1 MSLLC
6 KNLYQIAPFVIMVI
20 GAHTPPQQS
29 GAQRYD
35 LLWFGSSRYHPRVS
49 SSEGG
54 GCGGD
59 EGEEY
64 GPPPQLPL
72 FPPPHRR
79 KQGCYNLLSWLS
91 MKVRGRAT
99 RASVRLDLLPLTPT
113 VYLLS
118 AISLSLSACL
128 SLSTSCSSSVASLAH
143 PGCPPHPPWHSIIHA
158 LSVLIVCHLS
168 LLQSLPDRQ
177 YVPARLF
184 CAPVF
189 NHF

>member
-118 AISLSLSACL
+118 AISLSLSL
-128 SLSTSCSSSVASLAH
+128 RLPVPLYFLLFIRRFICSSRM
-143 PGCPPHPPWHSIIHA
+143 PPPTHRGTPSFMH
-158 LSVLIVCHLS
+158 
-168 LLQSLPDRQ
+168 
-177 YVPARLF
+177 
-184 CAPVF
+184 
-189 NHF
+189 

>member
-1 MSLLC
+1 M
-6 KNLYQIAPFVIMVI
+6 
-20 GAHTPPQQS
+20 
-29 GAQRYD
+29 
-35 LLWFGSSRYHPRVS
+35 
-49 SSEGG
+49 
-54 GCGGD
+54 GGD

-64 GPPPQLPL
+64 GRPPSSPCPH
-72 FPPPHRR
+72 PPHRR

-118 AISLSLSACL
+118 AISLSLRL
-128 SLSTSCSSSVASLAH
+128 PVPLYFLLFIRRFTCSSRM
-143 PGCPPHPPWHSIIHA
+143 PPPHPPWHSIIHA

>member
-54 GCGGD
+54 GWW
-59 EGEEY
+59 GETR
-64 GPPPQLPL
+64 GKSMVAPPAPPV
-72 FPPPHRR
+72 PTPPHRR

-118 AISLSLSACL
+118 AISLSLRL
-128 SLSTSCSSSVASLAH
+128 PVPLYFLLFIRRFTSSSRMPPPPTVALHHSCIKRTH
-143 PGCPPHPPWHSIIHA
+143 CVSFVTPPVTAGST
-158 LSVLIVCHLS
+158 VCARSS
-168 LLQSLPDRQ
+168 LLCSCL
-177 YVPARLF
+177 
-184 CAPVF
+184 
-189 NHF
+189 

>member
-1 MSLLC
+1 MIC
-6 KNLYQIAPFVIMVI
+6 
-20 GAHTPPQQS
+20 S
-29 GAQRYD
+29 GLGPAGTTRECHRQR
-35 LLWFGSSRYHPRVS
+35 
-49 SSEGG
+49 EGG
-54 GCGGD
+54 GGGRR
-59 EGEEY
+59 G
-64 GPPPQLPL
+64 GRVWSTPPSSPCPH
-72 FPPPHRR
+72 PPHRR

-118 AISLSLSACL
+118 AISLSLSLSACL
-128 SLSTSCSSSVASLAH
+128 SFSTSCSSSVASLAH

>member
-54 GCGGD
+54 GWWGGD

-64 GPPPQLPL
+64 GRPPSSPCPH
-72 FPPPHRR
+72 PPHRR

-118 AISLSLSACL
+118 AISLSLRL
-128 SLSTSCSSSVASLAH
+128 PVPLYFLLFIRRFTCSSRM
-143 PGCPPHPPWHSIIHA
+143 PPPTHRGTPSFMH
-158 LSVLIVCHLS
+158 
-168 LLQSLPDRQ
+168 
-177 YVPARLF
+177 
-184 CAPVF
+184 
-189 NHF
+189 

>member
-1 MSLLC
+1 MIC
-6 KNLYQIAPFVIMVI
+6 
-20 GAHTPPQQS
+20 S
-29 GAQRYD
+29 GLGPAGTTRECHRQR
-35 LLWFGSSRYHPRVS
+35 
-49 SSEGG
+49 EGG
-54 GCGGD
+54 WGGD

-64 GPPPQLPL
+64 GRPPSLPPP
-72 FPPPHRR
+72 PPPHRR

-118 AISLSLSACL
+118 AISLSLSPPACP
-128 SLSTSCSSSVASLAH
+128 SLLPALHPSLHLLIQDA
-143 PGCPPHPPWHSIIHA
+143 PPRWHSIIHT

-168 LLQSLPDRQ
+168 SLQSLPDLQ
-177 YVPARLF
+177 YVPACLF

-189 NHF
+189 SHF